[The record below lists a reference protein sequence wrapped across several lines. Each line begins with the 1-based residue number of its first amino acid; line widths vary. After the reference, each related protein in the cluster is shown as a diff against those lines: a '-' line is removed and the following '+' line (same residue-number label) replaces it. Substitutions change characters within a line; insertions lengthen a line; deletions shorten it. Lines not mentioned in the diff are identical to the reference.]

1 MVEDMK
7 RVKFLFVFF
16 IWLLFVTTQCNR
28 DDCHRTI
35 TFVNNS
41 SMELYIRLA
50 GTSHHY
56 SNLDSS
62 QFYKMFQNPYNNP
75 YQCKVESREVNKSHL
90 FTRDCLESWI
100 PEGRVIV
107 YVFDAEVL
115 KSFPWDTIGKYY
127 MVLKTYRPT
136 IEEMESS
143 NWTITYTED

>member
-1 MVEDMK
+1 MK
-7 RVKFLFVFF
+7 RIIFLGIIFF
-16 IWLLFVTTQCNR
+16 CLFCAATQCNR

-41 SMELYIRLA
+41 SKELYISLT

-56 SNLDSS
+56 SDLDSS
-62 QFYKMFQNPYNNP
+62 QFNKMFNNPYNNP
-75 YQCKVESREVNKSHL
+75 YQCKVEPGEVNKSHL
-90 FTRDCLESWI
+90 FTRSCYEGCI

-107 YVFDAEVL
+107 YVFDAELL